1 MMIDFIFN
9 WYFLFFIILLL
20 AIYGD
25 FSKVKNGFRF
35 KKYVNSSSLNPTELI
50 DGKEWSSTQS
60 LKNNLYK
67 RSEKDFFLGEFRYSP
82 VVLENCKLPFWF
94 KKFHE
99 KTKVFVTKTDLLK
112 TTIIYGGMGSGK
124 SIFFLNLLD
133 HIESYDNAI
142 VHDGG
147 KNELVSKLYNPFRD
161 VILNP
166 YDERATIHDILSEDT
181 AVQTYFFK
189 LLLKGKSGKED
200 NFFSSAASEHL
211 ENIALMTNARNFTN
225 TKDKWAF
232 FISQIEKLIE
242 SAMNDKQKS
251 ELDVISTLKQ
261 ILTPLFLMN
270 YRIQR
275 DAKVFTIEEFLKKNH
290 AAKLFVSYPPQFK
303 TRIESVSSA
312 FIAMFTMV
320 HLSQPDTKKK
330 LHLYAIDECSSYIR
344 TINDIDTLK
353 DQLEKL
359 RSKGGAFIGGFQGI
373 DEDEKI
379 NGVLDKTVNQK
390 FFFRTDGGKT
400 REYAVKS
407 LGKCKYRVNKVNY
420 DSKELLDK
428 QKSYSMDTAEIDVLK
443 QDDFKDLGQKY
454 EHIAVIG
461 DNLYRG
467 YTPLTQGE
475 KDGVLRAE
483 PFIQYSQRQDFE
495 DWLALR
501 YETIQNKKF
510 QKQKEDALAEKMA

>member
-1 MMIDFIFN
+1 MFDFIFT
-9 WYFLFFIILLL
+9 WYFLFFSLLVL
-20 AIYGD
+20 AFYGD
-25 FSKVKNGFRF
+25 WTKVKNGFRY
-35 KKYVNSSSLNPTELI
+35 KKYVNSSSLNPTDII
-50 DGKEWSSTQS
+50 DGKEWTST
-60 LKNNLYK
+60 LKIKNNLRR

-82 VVLENCKLPFWF
+82 VVLENCKLPFWY

-99 KTKVFVTKTDLLK
+99 KTEVFITKTDLLK

-124 SIFFLNLLD
+124 SIFFLNLLEHVD
-133 HIESYDNAI
+133 CYDNAI

-225 TKDKWAF
+225 TQNKWSYF
-232 FISQIEKLIE
+232 SNQIEKLIE

-275 DAKVFTIEEFLKKNH
+275 NDKTFTISEFLKKNH

-330 LHLYAIDECSSYIR
+330 LYLYAIDECSSYLR
-344 TINDIDTLK
+344 TLNDIDTVK

-379 NGVLDKTVNQK
+379 NAVFDKTVNQK
-390 FFFRTDGGKT
+390 FFFRTDGTKT
-400 REYAVKS
+400 KEYAVKS
-407 LGKCKYRVNKVNY
+407 LGKCRYRVNKVNF
-420 DSKELLDK
+420 DSKELLDQ
-428 QKSYSMDTAEIDVLK
+428 QKSYSTDTAEIDVLK
-443 QDDFKDLGQKY
+443 QDDFKDLGDKY
-454 EHIAVIG
+454 EHLAVIG
-461 DNLYRG
+461 DTLYRG
-467 YTPLTQGE
+467 YTPLTQNE

-483 PFIQYSQRQDFE
+483 PFIQYSQRGDFE
-495 DWLALR
+495 DWLASR

-510 QKQKEDALAEKMA
+510 QKQKEDALADKMA